1 MSCGTDLCTRRSI
14 CDSRPS
20 PTLAVTDGQT
30 RFRSSAAWPLEPVVI
45 AGFAPPVC
53 LLGYPV
59 ISQDSQWH
67 VQDSISVH
75 TRRPFQSVEDTR
87 CRAESELPIPLS
99 WPSVLGDT
107 VVSVVIERWYLIIII
122 SNSYKALFFE
132 PELNSNHCAI
142 LKHLMT
148 KNNNINIHFKTNRI
162 SNIVVWLQLSPIKQ

>member
-30 RFRSSAAWPLEPVVI
+30 RFRSSAAGRLEPVVI

-67 VQDSISVH
+67 VQDSTSQCPHEKTV
-75 TRRPFQSVEDTR
+75 SKTR

-99 WPSVLGDT
+99 WPSVLGET
-107 VVSVVIERWYLIIII
+107 VVSVVTERWYLIII

-148 KNNNINIHFKTNRI
+148 KNTLTYI
-162 SNIVVWLQLSPIKQ
+162 SKQTESQIL